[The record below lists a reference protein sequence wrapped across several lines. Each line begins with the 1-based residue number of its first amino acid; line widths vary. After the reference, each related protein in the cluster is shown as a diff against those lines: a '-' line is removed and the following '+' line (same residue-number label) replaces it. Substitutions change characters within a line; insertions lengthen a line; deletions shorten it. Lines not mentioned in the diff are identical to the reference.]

1 MKPIRAEKCYISDK
15 LPPLHILLTEE
26 DAVIVIR
33 CLDFSISSH
42 GDTIKEAR
50 ESMNSTLMDY
60 LKHAI
65 ENNSLDNL
73 FDSDLKEYWDMYHQL
88 EIEAEKHIFQANVDK
103 IKGEILSK
111 GLTYA

>member
-26 DAVIVIR
+26 DGVIVIR

-42 GDTIKEAR
+42 GDTIKKAR
-50 ESMNSTLMDY
+50 QSMNSTLMDY
-60 LKHAI
+60 LKYAI
-65 ENNSLDNL
+65 QNNSLDNL
-73 FDSDLKEYWDMYHQL
+73 FDPDLKEYWDMYHQL
-88 EIEAEKHIFQANVDK
+88 QIEAEKYIFQTNVDK
-103 IKGEILSK
+103 IKGELLSK

>member
-1 MKPIRAEKCYISDK
+1 MKPIKAEKCYISDK
-15 LPPLHILLTEE
+15 LLPLHILLTEE
-26 DAVIVIR
+26 DGVIVIR

-50 ESMNSTLMDY
+50 ESIKSTLMDY

-73 FDSDLKEYWDMYHQL
+73 FDPDLKEYWDMYQRL
-88 EIEAEKHIFQANVDK
+88 EIETEKDIFQAHFDK
-103 IKGEILSK
+103 IKGEILTK